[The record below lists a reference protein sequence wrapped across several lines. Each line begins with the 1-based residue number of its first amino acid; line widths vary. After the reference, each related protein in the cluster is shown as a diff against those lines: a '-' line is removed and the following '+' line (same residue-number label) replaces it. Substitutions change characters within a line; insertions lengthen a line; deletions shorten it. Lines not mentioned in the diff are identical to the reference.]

1 MESMPNVV
9 LSRESLLFYQQYK
22 MKAKLKTPELPTTKA
37 LQKRKAETEGE
48 IKGVK
53 SPQSAAAS
61 HNKLSINVLMN
72 TPSHPLH
79 IAAGELH
86 CEPTGSKKKGSA
98 KIKEKEFSLLQNVSK
113 TEINETEKVCKKWDT
128 RLRSKPDSKKQSAD
142 NIEEPVMTPEC
153 LGSRITNPSLQNPK
167 RQRIASNV
175 QSFATN
181 MESVIGASAKNLSKN
196 EKSNQTME
204 ENLDGKT
211 VFESPAKQL
220 ARKPTATI
228 GTKTRG
234 RKRSE
239 KNLTISTN
247 NCTELDKFSSIDGVK
262 SAKSGRAKKKR
273 GVPAGSDDGG
283 TELSMSLPKR
293 LMSTKQGLEIN
304 ARALGPIMSGFNY
317 ESFSDKK
324 ADTHTTESED
334 DTCSSYTDIEEDVIF
349 SKSGNTLKNR
359 SRASSISPNI
369 FETSKQKDKASE
381 SSLSP
386 EFDQR
391 QKLSKSLLGFV
402 LPSPR
407 KQLSLSDNSL
417 AADRDLSTKKTD
429 EQKNTKEKPLKS
441 ARNKSLL
448 KNSSF
453 FKSEASCISA
463 NASTLKEGINRKL
476 VANAEFTLVTTHLL
490 ANGYSRSD
498 FIKQGTGSTAL
509 KRKRSV
515 GFTETYS
522 PNIQLPSSLTASP
535 YHKSPVD
542 ADKDLDVQEESPT
555 QRSKMPYAEES
566 VLELT
571 NCRFTPSSISDLCT
585 AVPMRTRHPT
595 TFNLYMATSSYPVR
609 ARQLNSTEDFV
620 VSWLYLQPTIIF
632 PLHTSFRAMIMRLKG
647 SVEFR
652 SDPCVPS
659 CTLLNSVAKLVEL
672 EAGRT
677 FHITNTGKEVA
688 LIQMTEILR

>member
-220 ARKPTATI
+220 ARKPIATI

-234 RKRSE
+234 RNRSE

-247 NCTELDKFSSIDGVK
+247 KCTELDKFSSIDGVK

-273 GVPAGSDDGG
+273 GVPAGSADGG

-463 NASTLKEGINRKL
+463 NASTLKE
-476 VANAEFTLVTTHLL
+476 V
-490 ANGYSRSD
+490 
-498 FIKQGTGSTAL
+498 KQGTGSTAL

>member
-1 MESMPNVV
+1 MPNVV

-262 SAKSGRAKKKR
+262 SAKSGRAKKKTR
-273 GVPAGSDDGG
+273 
-283 TELSMSLPKR
+283 
-293 LMSTKQGLEIN
+293 
-304 ARALGPIMSGFNY
+304 
-317 ESFSDKK
+317 
-324 ADTHTTESED
+324 
-334 DTCSSYTDIEEDVIF
+334 SS
-349 SKSGNTLKNR
+349 
-359 SRASSISPNI
+359 SR
-369 FETSKQKDKASE
+369 
-381 SSLSP
+381 
-386 EFDQR
+386 
-391 QKLSKSLLGFV
+391 
-402 LPSPR
+402 
-407 KQLSLSDNSL
+407 
-417 AADRDLSTKKTD
+417 
-429 EQKNTKEKPLKS
+429 
-441 ARNKSLL
+441 
-448 KNSSF
+448 
-453 FKSEASCISA
+453 
-463 NASTLKEGINRKL
+463 
-476 VANAEFTLVTTHLL
+476 
-490 ANGYSRSD
+490 
-498 FIKQGTGSTAL
+498 
-509 KRKRSV
+509 
-515 GFTETYS
+515 
-522 PNIQLPSSLTASP
+522 
-535 YHKSPVD
+535 
-542 ADKDLDVQEESPT
+542 
-555 QRSKMPYAEES
+555 
-566 VLELT
+566 
-571 NCRFTPSSISDLCT
+571 
-585 AVPMRTRHPT
+585 
-595 TFNLYMATSSYPVR
+595 
-609 ARQLNSTEDFV
+609 
-620 VSWLYLQPTIIF
+620 
-632 PLHTSFRAMIMRLKG
+632 
-647 SVEFR
+647 
-652 SDPCVPS
+652 
-659 CTLLNSVAKLVEL
+659 
-672 EAGRT
+672 
-677 FHITNTGKEVA
+677 
-688 LIQMTEILR
+688 